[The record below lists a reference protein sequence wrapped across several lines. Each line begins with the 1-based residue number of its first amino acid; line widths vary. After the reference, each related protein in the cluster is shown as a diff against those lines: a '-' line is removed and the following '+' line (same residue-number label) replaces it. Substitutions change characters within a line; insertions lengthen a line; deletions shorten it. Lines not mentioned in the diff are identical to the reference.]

1 MSAFQ
6 TKHVE
11 YNITL
16 LDIMNEIETACV
28 DGLFMDSAKDLRTAP
43 ESNFNYCL
51 RKVGAKFFKDT
62 DYFRGDDINNI
73 NINNAFN
80 TNKISNMLD
89 IYYELCER
97 FAKIPSLLGFCLLVG
112 VDYVYITE
120 RYIKNNIVMG
130 NDNINNNIINNNIY
144 NSADN
149 SSSLY
154 GAPSPSWTEIH
165 KNIVTHREQ
174 ALRSKLS
181 DGKQNPVGIIALM
194 NNEYNF
200 NGDKPESAQDR
211 KCLSVNDLKSLLSV
225 TSGQHR
231 INDYVQNKQRI
242 AESRDNTGF
251 DDSAK

>member
-1 MSAFQ
+1 MSAYQ

-51 RKVGAKFFKDT
+51 RYVGKRFFKDT

-80 TNKISNMLD
+80 TNKISNMLE

-120 RYIKNNIVMG
+120 RYIKNNIIMG
-130 NDNINNNIINNNIY
+130 NDNINNNNIY
-144 NSADN
+144 NNNGDN
-149 SSSLY
+149 NNSLY
-154 GAPSPSWTEIH
+154 GAPSTSWTEIY

-200 NGDKPESAQDR
+200 NGDKPESEQDR

-225 TSGQHR
+225 TNGQHR

-242 AESRDNTGF
+242 AESPQNQGLTE
-251 DDSAK
+251 

>member
-1 MSAFQ
+1 MSVGQ

-51 RKVGAKFFKDT
+51 RYVGKRFFKDT

-130 NDNINNNIINNNIY
+130 NDNNNNINNNIY
-144 NSADN
+144 NN
-149 SSSLY
+149 SFNNSGLCN
-154 GAPSPSWTEIH
+154 APSPSWVEIN

-200 NGDKPESAQDR
+200 NGDKPQSEQDR

-231 INDYVQNKQRI
+231 IQDYSKSAQNTAQ
-242 AESRDNTGF
+242 TQ
-251 DDSAK
+251 